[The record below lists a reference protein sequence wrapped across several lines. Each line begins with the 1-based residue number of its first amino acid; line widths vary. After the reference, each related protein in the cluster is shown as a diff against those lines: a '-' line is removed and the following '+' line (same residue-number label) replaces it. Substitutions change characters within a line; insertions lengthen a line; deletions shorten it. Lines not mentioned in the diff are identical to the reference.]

1 MRCFT
6 VLLTFSVIPSMDD
19 SSEEP
24 NLQHNSHNAENN
36 QTDRPKSIDFSSQ
49 KSQVTGMSGE
59 RQNE

>member
-1 MRCFT
+1 
-6 VLLTFSVIPSMDD
+6 MDD

-36 QTDRPKSIDFSSQ
+36 QTARPKSIDFSSQ